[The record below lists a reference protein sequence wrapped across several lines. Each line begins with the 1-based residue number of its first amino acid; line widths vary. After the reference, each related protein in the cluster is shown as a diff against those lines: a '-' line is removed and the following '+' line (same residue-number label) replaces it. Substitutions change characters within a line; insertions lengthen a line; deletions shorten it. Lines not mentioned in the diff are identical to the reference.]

1 MLLLENGLITS
12 WFSGPLERHLSSL
25 FSDKDTELYLW
36 DSELVTED
44 FHAAEKFWR
53 NFSPFQEHSTSQSTA
68 DNFS

>member
-1 MLLLENGLITS
+1 MHYSLVHYNEIVRTLLLENGLITS

-44 FHAAEKFWR
+44 FHAAEKF
-53 NFSPFQEHSTSQSTA
+53 
-68 DNFS
+68 